1 MAEHMLSTKDN
12 PFDPFT
18 QFEAWNTWDTQ
29 AGYHTLSVLG
39 RLVRTSD
46 SLSEAQQSFAIE
58 QAIDEVIQADVL
70 DVFIKVSRPAP
81 VTP

>member
-12 PFDPFT
+12 PFNPFT
-18 QFEAWNTWDTQ
+18 QFKEWNTWDTQ
-29 AGYHTLSVLG
+29 AGYHTLSILG
-39 RLVRTSD
+39 RLVVTSD

-70 DVFIKVSRPAP
+70 DVFIKVTQPTPAKP
-81 VTP
+81 